1 MTELIRTIGGVAGSI
16 ISVITLLTLAVK
28 PMRDGFR
35 RWIYQ
40 IAAQSDD
47 HVSRKDMM
55 EIKSILIKDTTK
67 EEREEIVRNS
77 MDIKDILQ
85 HQSEQNEQILCELED
100 TKSDMTI
107 LKDSTRST
115 IKNMISSIYNTGR
128 VTKKISANDRESLV
142 HLYETYHAL
151 GGNNYTTIIYNEMLE
166 WDVEG

>member
-55 EIKSILIKDTTK
+55 E
-67 EEREEIVRNS
+67 
-77 MDIKDILQ
+77 IKDILQ

>member
-1 MTELIRTIGGVAGSI
+1 MTEVIRTIGGVAGSI
-16 ISVITLLTLAVK
+16 ISVITLLTLIVK

-47 HVSRKDMM
+47 HVSKNDMM
-55 EIKSILIKDTTK
+55 EIKGILK
-67 EEREEIVRNS
+67 
-77 MDIKDILQ
+77 

-100 TKSDMTI
+100 TKNDMAI

-115 IKNMISSIYNTGR
+115 MKNMISSIYNTGR
-128 VTKKISANDRESLV
+128 ATKKISVNDRESLV

-151 GGNNYTTIIYNEMLE
+151 GGNNYTTLIYQEMLE
-166 WDVEG
+166 WDVEE